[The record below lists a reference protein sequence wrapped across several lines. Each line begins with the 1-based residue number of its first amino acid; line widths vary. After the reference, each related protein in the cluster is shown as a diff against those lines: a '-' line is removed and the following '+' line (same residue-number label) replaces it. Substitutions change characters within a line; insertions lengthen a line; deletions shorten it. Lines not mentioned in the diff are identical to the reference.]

1 MFSEDYIIRMVRQAT
16 AVLASIIGLKST
28 GQYQEALQ
36 DIDQALE
43 QLLGMDTKL
52 IRLLDDESVYKILTK
67 NDVMDLEKLGFLADL
82 FKEEGDIQKLQN
94 QNNESINCY
103 IRSLNYYLMIS
114 INSKAS
120 RSIELSQKINELL
133 QKLEPY
139 NFEEKTLLN
148 LFCYYENTEEFA
160 KADNMLSRLAAR
172 NNSDA
177 NAVDEMR
184 SFYKRLMEKSLEEL
198 AAGGMSRVQIRNK
211 LKELE

>member
-1 MFSEDYIIRMVRQAT
+1 MFSEDYILRMVRQAT

-43 QLLGMDTKL
+43 QLLGMDPKL
-52 IRLLDDESVYKILTK
+52 IRLLDDVSLYKILTK
-67 NDVMDLEKLGFLADL
+67 NDVLDLEKLGLLADL
-82 FKEEGDIQKLQN
+82 FKEEGDIKKLQN
-94 QNNESINCY
+94 QNNESVNCY

-114 INSKAS
+114 INSEAS
-120 RSIELSQKINELL
+120 RSIELSQKIDELL

-148 LFCYYENTEEFA
+148 LFYHYENTGEFA
-160 KADNMLSRLAAR
+160 KADNMLSGLAAR

-177 NAVDEMR
+177 NAMDEMR

-198 AAGGMSRVQIRNK
+198 VSGGMSRAQIRNK

>member
-43 QLLGMDTKL
+43 QLLGMDPKL
-52 IRLLDDESVYKILTK
+52 IRLLDDVSLYKILTK
-67 NDVMDLEKLGFLADL
+67 NDVLDLEKLGLLADL

-94 QNNESINCY
+94 QNNESVNCY

-114 INSKAS
+114 INSEAS
-120 RSIELSQKINELL
+120 RSIELSQKIDELL

-148 LFCYYENTEEFA
+148 LFYHYENTGEFA
-160 KADNMLSRLAAR
+160 KADNMLSGLAAR

-177 NAVDEMR
+177 NAMDEMR

-198 AAGGMSRVQIRNK
+198 VSGGISRAQIRNK